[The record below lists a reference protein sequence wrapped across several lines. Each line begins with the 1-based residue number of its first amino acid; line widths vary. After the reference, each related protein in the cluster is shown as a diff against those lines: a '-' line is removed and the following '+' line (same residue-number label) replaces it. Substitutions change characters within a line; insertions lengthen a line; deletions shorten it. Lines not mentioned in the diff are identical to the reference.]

1 MVDNLRKAAGTGD
14 LGQIERSFNQNGSLT
29 SSAGR
34 ISWPFDRLEIPADVQ
49 SDPQQILDNAIIYT
63 AAWGQLSALD
73 ALLAHGAR
81 INAIPA
87 GFDFAGTAIHYAAL
101 HGRREMV
108 DHLLKVGADPSIVDT
123 KIQALPENWASH
135 NGHHELAVYLRG
147 KREQQLL

>member
-14 LGQIERSFNQNGSLT
+14 LRQIERSFNQNGSLT

-49 SDPQQILDNAIIYT
+49 SDSQQILDNALIDA
-63 AAWGQLSALD
+63 AAWGQLSAL
-73 ALLAHGAR
+73 AAWLTHGAR

-87 GFDFAGTAIHYAAL
+87 GFDFAVTALHDAAL

-108 DHLLKVGADPSIVDT
+108 NHLL
-123 KIQALPENWASH
+123 
-135 NGHHELAVYLRG
+135 
-147 KREQQLL
+147 

>member
-1 MVDNLRKAAGTGD
+1 MVENRKAAGTGD

-63 AAWGQLSALD
+63 AAWGQLSASMHCCAWRSNQRDSRRLRFCGHRD
-73 ALLAHGAR
+73 PLRGASWSC
-81 INAIPA
+81 
-87 GFDFAGTAIHYAAL
+87 
-101 HGRREMV
+101 EMV